1 MERIDMVILGSGPAG
16 MTAALYGVRFGLK
29 TVVYEGMQPGGQ
41 LTTTSKVE
49 NYPGFVEG
57 IDGGVLVDKMKAQAE
72 RFGAEVR
79 YGSVT
84 KIEKTNAMFV
94 LTIDGEEKVE
104 AGSVIVATGASAK
117 YLGLPREEEMK
128 GRGVSTCA
136 TCDGFFHRGKVV
148 AVVGGGDSALEEALY
163 LSKICKEVHL
173 VVRKPY
179 MRAANILQD
188 RVRESKNIIVHLE
201 SNVTELL
208 GEMKLTAIKI
218 QGKDEAIVVEVSGL
232 FEAVGHNPNTE
243 FLKGMVDMD
252 AAGYIQV
259 SSPSTR
265 TSVEGMFAAG
275 DVADSH
281 YQQGINAA
289 ASGCRAAFDA
299 RDYLQS
305 KSF

>member
-1 MERIDMVILGSGPAG
+1 MVILGSGPAG

-265 TSVEGMFAAG
+265 TSVEGLFAAG

>member
-173 VVRKPY
+173 VVRKSY

-243 FLKGMVDMD
+243 FLKGMVEMD

>member
-1 MERIDMVILGSGPAG
+1 MVILGSGPAG

-188 RVRESKNIIVHLE
+188 RVRESQNIIVHLE

-265 TSVEGMFAAG
+265 TSVEGLFAAG

>member
-1 MERIDMVILGSGPAG
+1 MVILGSGPAG

-188 RVRESKNIIVHLE
+188 RVRESQNIIVHLE

-232 FEAVGHNPNTE
+232 FEAVGHNPNTG

>member
-1 MERIDMVILGSGPAG
+1 MERIDIAILGSGPAG

-29 TVVYEGMQPGGQ
+29 TVVYEGVQPGGQ

-188 RVRESKNIIVHLE
+188 RVRESQNIIVHLE

>member
-1 MERIDMVILGSGPAG
+1 MERIDIVILGSGPAG

>member
-1 MERIDMVILGSGPAG
+1 MVILGSGPAG

-188 RVRESKNIIVHLE
+188 RVRESQNIIVHLE

>member
-1 MERIDMVILGSGPAG
+1 MVILGSGPAG

-188 RVRESKNIIVHLE
+188 RVRESQNIIVHLE

-218 QGKDEAIVVEVSGL
+218 QGKDESIVVEVSGL

-265 TSVEGMFAAG
+265 TSVEGLFAAG

>member
-1 MERIDMVILGSGPAG
+1 MVILGSGPAG

-243 FLKGMVDMD
+243 FLKGMVEMD
-252 AAGYIQV
+252 TAGYIQV

>member
-1 MERIDMVILGSGPAG
+1 MVIWGSGPAG

-188 RVRESKNIIVHLE
+188 RVRESQNIIVHLE

>member
-1 MERIDMVILGSGPAG
+1 MVILGSGPAG

-188 RVRESKNIIVHLE
+188 RVRESQNIIVHLE

-218 QGKDEAIVVEVSGL
+218 QGKDEASVVEVSGL

>member
-1 MERIDMVILGSGPAG
+1 MVILGSGPAG

-148 AVVGGGDSALEEALY
+148 AVVGGGDSALEETLY

-218 QGKDEAIVVEVSGL
+218 QGKDESIVVEVSGL

-252 AAGYIQV
+252 TAGYIQV

>member
-1 MERIDMVILGSGPAG
+1 MVILGSGPAG

-232 FEAVGHNPNTE
+232 FEAVGHNPNTG

>member
-1 MERIDMVILGSGPAG
+1 MVILGSGPAG